1 MTNAFSGGPSSDC
14 TSCRYGSS
22 RLLFRGPAL
31 DISNTYIAVLGG
43 TETYGKFVRRP
54 YPRLIRLPSPIQAL
68 NLGCMNASPDAF
80 LGDSGVLEIAR
91 KSRAVVLQIM
101 GAQNMSNR
109 LYMVH
114 PRQND
119 RFVAARPA
127 LCALYP
133 EVDFTEFNFTR
144 HMLTTLREVSE
155 SRFEQVVD
163 ELRAAWVPRMK
174 ALMSHLPSDVILLWI
189 AEQSPQARPPIA
201 APDRA
206 PMLVDAEMI
215 EAIRPLASDWVE
227 VLFPAGD
234 TARTFWQEAKSGHPV
249 PAPVIAPPGPSET
262 DQPATGTVAAKPRAT
277 GLHDSDAHHFIA
289 ERLSNS
295 LTRLLFPEI

>member
-22 RLLFRGPAL
+22 RLLFRGPAQDL
-31 DISNTYIAVLGG
+31 SNNYIAVLGG

-54 YPRLIRLPSPIQAL
+54 FPRLIRLPSPMQIV

-80 LGDSGVLEIAR
+80 VNDSGVLEIAR
-91 KSRAVVLQIM
+91 EARAVVVQIM
-101 GAQNMSNR
+101 GAQNLSNR

-174 ALMSHLPSDVILLWI
+174 TLMSHLPSDVVLLWI
-189 AEQSPQARPPIA
+189 AEQAPKPRPTSASPDA
-201 APDRA
+201 AP
-206 PMLVDAEMI
+206 LLIDAEMI
-215 EAIRPLASDWVE
+215 AAIRPLASDWVE
-227 VLFPAGD
+227 VLCPAGE
-234 TARTFWQEAKSGHPV
+234 TAIERQSFIPPAAALSPPPPSGLSAAGP
-249 PAPVIAPPGPSET
+249 PAAGPIS
-262 DQPATGTVAAKPRAT
+262 A
-277 GLHDSDAHHFIA
+277 GLPDSDAHDLIA
-289 ERLSNS
+289 EKLSS
-295 LTRLLFPEI
+295 CLTRLLFPEI